1 MGFPFV
7 PMICHLEGLFM
18 SLLAIH
24 VWCLEKFIF
33 KSFACLRIRLL
44 LLFNKEWKLQA
55 EQPGKKK
62 ERKVIPV
69 RKEEVRGSVCR

>member
-1 MGFPFV
+1 MDRGWREV
-7 PMICHLEGLFM
+7 REEGT
-18 SLLAIH
+18 
-24 VWCLEKFIF
+24 E
-33 KSFACLRIRLL
+33 
-44 LLFNKEWKLQA
+44 LQA

>member
-1 MGFPFV
+1 
-7 PMICHLEGLFM
+7 MICHLEGLFM

-62 ERKVIPV
+62 E
-69 RKEEVRGSVCR
+69 